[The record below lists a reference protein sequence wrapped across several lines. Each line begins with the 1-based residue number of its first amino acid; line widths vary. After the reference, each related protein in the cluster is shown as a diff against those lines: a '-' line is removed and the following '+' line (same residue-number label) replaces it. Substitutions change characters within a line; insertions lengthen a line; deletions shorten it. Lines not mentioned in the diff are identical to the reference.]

1 MAVAHSIAAYHILK
15 DDVPLPR
22 PRPDYFTRRADPE
35 RLAQRLVA
43 QLEPLGHTVT
53 LQTATSTAEAVAA
66 PRVDRCGHGR
76 GARSYDN
83 PSVTTS
89 PRASPATHG
98 ARNSCGEWFRRAR
111 AYVAEVFGE
120 RAEQPNTKNGR
131 ATT

>member
-66 PRVDRCGHGR
+66 PPASTAAVMVEAH
-76 GARSYDN
+76 A
-83 PSVTTS
+83 VTTTRQLR
-89 PRASPATHG
+89 PRLEPLQRPMEPGTLVASGSG
-98 ARNSCGEWFRRAR
+98 ALG
-111 AYVAEVFGE
+111 
-120 RAEQPNTKNGR
+120 PM
-131 ATT
+131 